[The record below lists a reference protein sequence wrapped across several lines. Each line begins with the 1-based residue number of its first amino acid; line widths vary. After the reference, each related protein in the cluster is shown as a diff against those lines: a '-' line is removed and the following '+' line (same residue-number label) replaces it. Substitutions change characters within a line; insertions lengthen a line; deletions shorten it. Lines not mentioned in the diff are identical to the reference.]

1 MTSLALSRRYP
12 QKRAFVTGAASGL
25 GRALCHHLGA
35 DGWTVALADID
46 ATGLQTTAEE
56 VRRVGGHPHSVKLD
70 VTDAPAFREAADAFV
85 ADAGGIDLVINN
97 AGIGAGGAFADTS
110 LEDWQRVLSV
120 NLMGVVHG
128 CRAFLPALRENGGHL
143 MNVSSL
149 AAAASGP
156 YMAPYNVS
164 KAGVQALSETLYGEL
179 REHDIHVCV
188 LLPPFF
194 ATNIDENLRGS
205 AAMQAMTQR
214 LMERSGLNAETIA
227 RHALREAGRD
237 RIHILY
243 SDWTSRFVWYF
254 RRAAPGRYVRTL
266 PGRAEQVR
274 SFVER
279 RSASTG

>member
-1 MTSLALSRRYP
+1 MTSLVLSRRYS

-35 DGWTVALADID
+35 DGWTVGLADID
-46 ATGLQTTAEE
+46 PSGLQATADD
-56 VRRVGGHPHSVKLD
+56 VRRVGGTPHPVELD
-70 VTDAPAFREAADAFV
+70 VTDAVAFRDAADAFV
-85 ADAGGIDLVINN
+85 ADAGGVDLVVNN

-110 LEDWQRVLSV
+110 LDDWEHVLSV

-128 CRAFLPALRENGGHL
+128 CRAFLPALRDGGGHL

-149 AAAASGP
+149 AAVASGP

-179 REHDIHVCV
+179 RESDIHVCV

-194 ATNIDENLRGS
+194 QTRIDENMRGPAS
-205 AAMQAMTQR
+205 VRSMTQR
-214 LMERSGLNAETIA
+214 LMERSGLSAETMA

-243 SDWTSRFVWYF
+243 SDWTSRVVWYF

-266 PGRAEQVR
+266 PNRAEQVR

-279 RSASTG
+279 HSGA